1 MAGALEEKE
10 EKGEDKKKKK
20 KKRENEELEAKGE
33 PTPILGTH
41 SLAKS

>member
-10 EKGEDKKKKK
+10 EKGEDKEK

>member
-10 EKGEDKKKKK
+10 EKGEDKEK

-41 SLAKS
+41 SLAES

>member
-1 MAGALEEKE
+1 MKKIRGRGEKD
-10 EKGEDKKKKK
+10 GNKKKK
-20 KKRENEELEAKGE
+20 ENEELEAKGE

>member
-1 MAGALEEKE
+1 M
-10 EKGEDKKKKK
+10 KKKRGRGEKDGN